1 MHDLA
6 FHCFTRRAAMAF
18 GGVPISPAL
27 QSGKRLPCTLVSTVY
42 PHPNVLA
49 GIDSTEREETTDEER
64 DTKDRLQEL
73 REELLK
79 TIILL
84 KEAQQSASDAL
95 RDKMQRSTH

>member
-6 FHCFTRRAAMAF
+6 FHCFTRRRF
-18 GGVPISPAL
+18 L
-27 QSGKRLPCTLVSTVY
+27 Y

-49 GIDSTEREETTDEER
+49 GIDSTEREETTDEEC
-64 DTKDRLQEL
+64 DTKDRLQEI